1 MKPNLQMSGKS
12 IFVTVGSTSFHSLTA
27 LIISQPFL
35 QLASSLHYYNITV
48 QHGTGT
54 MGLQLAE
61 TSDIRLESYDY
72 KPSLQ
77 EDYERADLI
86 ISHAGKSKK
95 SNVEERMLFVIYK
108 TIY

>member
-1 MKPNLQMSGKS
+1 MSGKN

-27 LIISQPFL
+27 LITSQPFL

>member
-1 MKPNLQMSGKS
+1 MSGKS

-35 QLASSLHYYNITV
+35 QLASSLHYHNIIV
-48 QHGTGT
+48 QHGSHT
-54 MGLQLAE
+54 MGLQLPE
-61 TSDIRLESYDY
+61 TSDVRLEAYDY

-95 SNVEERMLFVIYK
+95 SNIEERMLFLICKIIY
-108 TIY
+108 YESLF